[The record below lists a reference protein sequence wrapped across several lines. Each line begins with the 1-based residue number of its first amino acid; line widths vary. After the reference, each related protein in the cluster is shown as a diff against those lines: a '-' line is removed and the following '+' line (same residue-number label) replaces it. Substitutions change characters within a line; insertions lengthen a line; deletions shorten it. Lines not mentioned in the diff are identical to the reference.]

1 MEKREM
7 WKEKSSRFT
16 RLDYQ
21 VKNVDWFDLITEK
34 VCRLAKSSQAGKV
47 KRSCFPMRIKR
58 DNLRWKYRLES
69 ITRSNVCR
77 GRRYTEYSRIWMY
90 SELYLEGNPTDK
102 ARILR
107 ILGQLEYTNPETKVV
122 RLSSLFN
129 KNHKQE
135 IVLTSESVA
144 IVVDPSTDQR
154 RNLYTRIHILRR

>member
-1 MEKREM
+1 
-7 WKEKSSRFT
+7 
-16 RLDYQ
+16 
-21 VKNVDWFDLITEK
+21 
-34 VCRLAKSSQAGKV
+34 
-47 KRSCFPMRIKR
+47 
-58 DNLRWKYRLES
+58 
-69 ITRSNVCR
+69 
-77 GRRYTEYSRIWMY
+77 MY
-90 SELYLEGNPTDK
+90 SEPYLEGNPTDK